1 MSLLVNPLELFIY
14 EVTRNFSY
22 QKLYSVQMDLSV
34 SLNAK
39 EVLFHLNYM
48 GYRNV
53 TKEQLKYF
61 MLGK

>member
-1 MSLLVNPLELFIY
+1 MELSL
-14 EVTRNFSY
+14 S
-22 QKLYSVQMDLSV
+22 MD
-34 SLNAK
+34 AK

-61 MLGK
+61 MLGKKAGISVC

>member
-1 MSLLVNPLELFIY
+1 M
-14 EVTRNFSY
+14 NFS
-22 QKLYSVQMDLSV
+22 LS
-34 SLNAK
+34 LDAK

-61 MLGK
+61 MTGLFTF